1 MKAVLQRVTRASVT
15 VEGDRVSE
23 IGDGLLILLG
33 IGPEDTE
40 EKARMMTKKIAAL
53 RIFSDEAG
61 KMNLSV
67 RDVGGSA
74 IVVSQFTLFADCRK
88 GNRPAF
94 VGAAAPSLAAPLVDR
109 RLRRPYGCGAA
120 QQRPSHDHPRILGG
134 IRIRRIKKR
143 SPSEPDRERF
153 FMIPDEL
160 IAVSGKGNDLM
171 TFRLRTI
178 RKRSLR
184 SRGEK

>member
-67 RDVGGSA
+67 RDVSGSA

-109 RLRRPYGCGAA
+109 FVELLTEQGVPTQTGVFGAHMDVELLNSG
-120 QQRPSHDHPRILGG
+120 PVTIIL
-134 IRIRRIKKR
+134 
-143 SPSEPDRERF
+143 EY
-153 FMIPDEL
+153 
-160 IAVSGKGNDLM
+160 
-171 TFRLRTI
+171 
-178 RKRSLR
+178 
-184 SRGEK
+184 